1 MFTYYY
7 SIHIDMTCKNK
18 KTACMVFK
26 PKLRVKVV
34 ANIFLQFSLGTDLL
48 QFVKEFKYLGH
59 MITDNFTDDADIQ
72 REVRNPFVKT
82 NILRR

>member
-1 MFTYYY
+1 
-7 SIHIDMTCKNK
+7 
-18 KTACMVFK
+18 MVFK